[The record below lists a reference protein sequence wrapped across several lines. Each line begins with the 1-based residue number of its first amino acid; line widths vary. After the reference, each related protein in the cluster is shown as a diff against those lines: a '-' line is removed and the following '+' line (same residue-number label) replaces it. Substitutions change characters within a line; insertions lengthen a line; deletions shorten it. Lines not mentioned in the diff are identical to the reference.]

1 MRHELIGLMS
11 ASALAS
17 TLMAAGC
24 GGGDDAADPG
34 GAGGSGSS
42 GFTTLSG
49 TTSLSALTPAQATQ
63 LCNDTYAHFGTA
75 ITDATMCKW
84 KGLAFATS
92 SSAPSPEQYR
102 ANCVE
107 KETSCLADPAA
118 ARSNN
123 PGCSSFPG
131 GCTATVAEYSTC
143 VNDQIAFF
151 NQTVAGIA
159 ACAEFSSTSS
169 DAVWAAL
176 GAMPPASC
184 TFSNCTGLYPPNPLF

>member
-1 MRHELIGLMS
+1 MRHELFGFLS

-17 TLMAAGC
+17 TLMVAGC
-24 GGGDDAADPG
+24 GGSDDPADPPG
-34 GAGGSGSS
+34 GGS

-49 TTSLSALTPAQATQ
+49 TTTLSALTAAQATQ
-63 LCNDTYAHFGTA
+63 LCTDTFAHFDTT

-84 KGLAFATS
+84 KGLSFATS
-92 SSAPSPEQYR
+92 SSAPSEEQYR

-107 KETSCLADPAA
+107 KETTCLGDPVA
-118 ARSNN
+118 ARSSNRT
-123 PGCSSFPG
+123 CSPFPG
-131 GCTATVAEYSTC
+131 NCAATVAEYSAC

-159 ACAEFSSTSS
+159 ACTEFSSTSS

-176 GAMPPASC
+176 GATPPASC
-184 TFSNCTGLYPPNPLF
+184 TFSNCSGLFPPNPLF